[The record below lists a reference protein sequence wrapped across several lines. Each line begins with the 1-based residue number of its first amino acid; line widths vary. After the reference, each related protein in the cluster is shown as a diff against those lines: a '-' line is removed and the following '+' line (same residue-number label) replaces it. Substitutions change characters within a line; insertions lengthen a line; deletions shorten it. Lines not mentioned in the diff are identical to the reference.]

1 MAGDGVVPVS
11 EQRADRSE
19 QEQRL
24 VEHGVVSGFG
34 DLDDWGDPAE
44 SFVHRRADVVGDESV
59 LGLEQRQSTRDV
71 VEVGERDR
79 PHPHAELFEDAPV
92 ELPLEAT
99 VGGAERMT
107 SDVIHHV
114 IEVVI
119 LRGNGPETGD
129 GFVDACVGARM
140 SERLA
145 QVVRADLGVGFGDG
159 RIAHDDAGDRIG
171 VARGGGDG
179 DESTHAVTHD
189 DRRSADPAG
198 VGGRDHLVGPLFE
211 GVLLPVRA
219 VAVTGEVH
227 RHHPELLGER
237 GGYVRPP
244 VRVRTTAVHEHQA
257 TGVRLAPREVVD
269 RPVDVRGRVLEW
281 DGEGATEPVR
291 CVGERLIFGVGHGV
305 GLRWGRALERRTPPV
320 TRLGS
325 AVHASRSCDSVCGAV
340 DTPGPEETATQ
351 PRLDLPHEILELT
364 FIVMHPSPCT
374 APGRVCAPRA
384 QTQSSGAS
392 PTSREPEPERSGREQ
407 LRNVPTGTRLR
418 QRSGGAEVVVAPRGY
433 GAAVIE
439 SVRGVQYGRTATDA
453 LAAAIGVA
461 QDGDPLAP
469 VTVIV
474 PSNGAGLAARR
485 VLGATRGL
493 ANVGFLTPYAVAE
506 KLGGP
511 RAAATGQCRLTQ
523 PMLVAAIRQEL
534 RADPGPYAPVAT
546 HVGTERAIARRYGEL
561 SRARPETLARLRRA
575 GSPRARALV
584 DVVDRVRVRLEPFP
598 DEGAL
603 ALEGLAAVKAGDAAV
618 AALGAV
624 IVHLIQPLA
633 PALRDLIAAVTEA
646 RSTKVIVGLTGDADA
661 DADVRAECDRLG
673 VDLTQMFDHDA
684 VEVSPPTGTE
694 IITASDVDEEVRAV
708 IRRVLELAET
718 GVPFDRMAV
727 LSPTV
732 EPYARVVDAQ
742 LSAAGI
748 AHNGPAVRLLVD
760 TMAGRML
767 DRVLRLVGAEFA
779 RHELV
784 ALFASVPMQTPDGAS
799 IPIDRWDLISRRAGV
814 VDGDGW
820 AERLEAYASDL
831 MVRADDR
838 AEAGTGGE
846 QQLRADARTA
856 RALAAFVAD
865 LRLRLGRLEQATG
878 WSGRAQEARSVV
890 AELLDVSAGAEGWP
904 EAEREALEAVDALL
918 DQCERLDAVEPDPSF
933 ATFASTVTNE
943 LRSPVGRIGRYG
955 EGVFCGPIGAG
966 VGLDLDAVFVVG
978 LAEGIMPS
986 ARREDALLAEADRTL
1001 AVEGELAT
1009 RDRSRSDQRR
1019 GYLAAL
1025 AAGAHHRVLSFA
1037 RGDLRS
1043 ARERL
1048 ASRYLLETAS
1058 ALAGE
1063 RVYASGFDDLG
1074 AAVGVDAVAS
1084 FAAAMRRVEA
1094 AATATDR
1101 DLGTVA
1107 AYVDAGGDVESHP
1120 LVTASVVGTGIEAVR
1135 GRASSALTR
1144 WDGNIATV
1152 AGQGRSPGMGE
1163 VVSATRLESWSTCPF
1178 RYFLTHVLAVPVE
1191 EEPERLLEL
1200 SARER
1205 GTLVHAVLERFMN
1218 AELAKPVEQRV
1229 PAGKSWPRSA
1239 VIQMRE
1245 IVTELMEE
1253 TEAKGLTGKAVLWAL
1268 HREEI
1273 ESDVVQF
1280 LIADSIIRVEQ
1291 GVIPESVEF
1300 PFGFGDAPP
1309 VEITVPSGAIVKF
1322 RGRADRIDR
1331 RPDGTRVVLDY
1342 KTGKRPTPPDGCAQD
1357 PVWGGA
1363 RLQLPLYAEAA
1374 RQRLGVDSVESAYWY
1389 ISERGGFAR
1398 DEVELNETTGDRFR
1412 TVVGQI
1418 VEGIDRGIF
1427 PAVPGDPD
1435 WFSGTDANCAF
1446 CDFDDLCPSQR
1457 AAQADAKDGAPEL
1470 AVFHALKPEVEA

>member
-1 MAGDGVVPVS
+1 M
-11 EQRADRSE
+11 
-19 QEQRL
+19 
-24 VEHGVVSGFG
+24 
-34 DLDDWGDPAE
+34 
-44 SFVHRRADVVGDESV
+44 
-59 LGLEQRQSTRDV
+59 
-71 VEVGERDR
+71 
-79 PHPHAELFEDAPV
+79 
-92 ELPLEAT
+92 
-99 VGGAERMT
+99 
-107 SDVIHHV
+107 
-114 IEVVI
+114 
-119 LRGNGPETGD
+119 
-129 GFVDACVGARM
+129 
-140 SERLA
+140 
-145 QVVRADLGVGFGDG
+145 
-159 RIAHDDAGDRIG
+159 
-171 VARGGGDG
+171 
-179 DESTHAVTHD
+179 
-189 DRRSADPAG
+189 
-198 VGGRDHLVGPLFE
+198 
-211 GVLLPVRA
+211 
-219 VAVTGEVH
+219 
-227 RHHPELLGER
+227 
-237 GGYVRPP
+237 
-244 VRVRTTAVHEHQA
+244 
-257 TGVRLAPREVVD
+257 
-269 RPVDVRGRVLEW
+269 
-281 DGEGATEPVR
+281 
-291 CVGERLIFGVGHGV
+291 
-305 GLRWGRALERRTPPV
+305 
-320 TRLGS
+320 
-325 AVHASRSCDSVCGAV
+325 
-340 DTPGPEETATQ
+340 
-351 PRLDLPHEILELT
+351 
-364 FIVMHPSPCT
+364 
-374 APGRVCAPRA
+374 
-384 QTQSSGAS
+384 
-392 PTSREPEPERSGREQ
+392 
-407 LRNVPTGTRLR
+407 
-418 QRSGGAEVVVAPRGY
+418 VAPRGY

-439 SVRGVQYGRTATDA
+439 SVRGVQYGRPATDA
-453 LAAAIGVA
+453 LASAINAA

-511 RAAATGQCRLTQ
+511 RAAATGQGRLTQ

-584 DVVDRVRVRLEPFP
+584 DVVDRVRVRLAPFP

-603 ALEGLAAVKAGDAAV
+603 ALEAVAAVEASDAAV
-618 AALGAV
+618 AALGTV

-633 PALRDLIAAVTEA
+633 PALRDLLAAVTES
-646 RSTKVIVGLTGDADA
+646 RSTVVIVGLTGDVDA

-673 VDLTQMFDHDA
+673 VDLTRAPDHNGPDQNGEA
-684 VEVSPPTGTE
+684 GRVPPTGTE

-708 IRRVLELAET
+708 IRRVLQLAET

-732 EPYARVVDAQ
+732 EPYSRVVDAQ
-742 LSAAGI
+742 LRAAGI

-760 TMAGRML
+760 TVAGRIL

-779 RHELV
+779 RHEVV
-784 ALFASVPMQTPDGAS
+784 ALFASVPLQTPDGAS

-838 AEAGTGGE
+838 AEAGIGGE

-865 LRLRLGRLEQATG
+865 LRLRLGRLDQATG

-890 AELLDVSAGAEGWP
+890 AQLLDVSAGAEGWP
-904 EAEREALEAVDALL
+904 EAEREALDTVDALL
-918 DQCERLDAVEPDPSF
+918 DQCARLDAVEPDPSL

-966 VGLDLDAVFVVG
+966 VGLDLDAVFVIG

-986 ARREDALLAEADRTL
+986 ARREDALLAEADRAL
-1001 AVEGELAT
+1001 AADGELAT

-1025 AAGAHHRVLSFA
+1025 AAGAQHRVLSFA

-1084 FAAAMRRVEA
+1084 FAAAMTRVEA
-1094 AATATDR
+1094 AATATER
-1101 DLGTVA
+1101 DLGTVS
-1107 AYVDAGGDVESHP
+1107 AYVDAGGDVASHP
-1120 LVTASVVGTGIEAVR
+1120 LVSASVVSTGIEAVR

-1163 VVSATRLESWSTCPF
+1163 VVSATRLETWSICPF

-1191 EEPERLLEL
+1191 EEPERLLEF

-1205 GTLVHAVLERFMN
+1205 GTLVHAVLERFIG

-1229 PAGKSWPRSA
+1229 PAGESWPRSA

-1245 IVTELMEE
+1245 IVTELMAE

-1309 VEITVPSGAIVKF
+1309 VEITMPNGAVVKF

-1342 KTGKRPTPPDGCAQD
+1342 KTGKRPSPPDGCAQD

-1457 AAQADAKDGAPEL
+1457 AAHADAKDGAPEL

>member
-1 MAGDGVVPVS
+1 M
-11 EQRADRSE
+11 
-19 QEQRL
+19 
-24 VEHGVVSGFG
+24 
-34 DLDDWGDPAE
+34 
-44 SFVHRRADVVGDESV
+44 
-59 LGLEQRQSTRDV
+59 
-71 VEVGERDR
+71 
-79 PHPHAELFEDAPV
+79 
-92 ELPLEAT
+92 
-99 VGGAERMT
+99 
-107 SDVIHHV
+107 
-114 IEVVI
+114 
-119 LRGNGPETGD
+119 
-129 GFVDACVGARM
+129 
-140 SERLA
+140 
-145 QVVRADLGVGFGDG
+145 
-159 RIAHDDAGDRIG
+159 
-171 VARGGGDG
+171 
-179 DESTHAVTHD
+179 
-189 DRRSADPAG
+189 
-198 VGGRDHLVGPLFE
+198 
-211 GVLLPVRA
+211 
-219 VAVTGEVH
+219 
-227 RHHPELLGER
+227 
-237 GGYVRPP
+237 
-244 VRVRTTAVHEHQA
+244 
-257 TGVRLAPREVVD
+257 
-269 RPVDVRGRVLEW
+269 
-281 DGEGATEPVR
+281 
-291 CVGERLIFGVGHGV
+291 
-305 GLRWGRALERRTPPV
+305 
-320 TRLGS
+320 
-325 AVHASRSCDSVCGAV
+325 
-340 DTPGPEETATQ
+340 
-351 PRLDLPHEILELT
+351 
-364 FIVMHPSPCT
+364 
-374 APGRVCAPRA
+374 
-384 QTQSSGAS
+384 
-392 PTSREPEPERSGREQ
+392 
-407 LRNVPTGTRLR
+407 
-418 QRSGGAEVVVAPRGY
+418 VAPRGY

-439 SVRGVQYGRTATDA
+439 SVQGVQYGRPATDA
-453 LAAAIGVA
+453 LASAITAAQV
-461 QDGDPLAP
+461 GDPLAP

-493 ANVGFLTPYAVAE
+493 ANVGFVTPYALAE
-506 KLGGP
+506 RLGGP
-511 RAAATGQCRLTQ
+511 RAAATGHGRLTQ

-546 HVGTERAIARRYGEL
+546 HVGTERALARRYGEL
-561 SRARPETLARLRRA
+561 SRARPETLERLRRA

-584 DVVDRVRVRLEPFP
+584 DVVDRVRVRLEPFA

-603 ALEGLAAVKAGDAAV
+603 ALEAVAAVKADDAAV
-618 AALGAV
+618 AALGTV
-624 IVHLIQPLA
+624 MVHLIQPMA
-633 PALRDLIAAVTEA
+633 PGLRDLIAAVLES
-646 RSTKVIVGLTGDADA
+646 RPTKVIVGLTGDGDA

-673 VDLTQMFDHDA
+673 IDLTHMTEPNGEA
-684 VEVSPPTGTE
+684 GSAPPTGTE

-708 IRRVLELAET
+708 IRRVLQLAET
-718 GVPFDRMAV
+718 GVPFDRMAF

-732 EPYARVVDAQ
+732 EPYSRVVDAQ

-799 IPIDRWDLISRRAGV
+799 IPIDRWDLISRRAGI

-831 MVRADDR
+831 MVRAEDR
-838 AEAGTGGE
+838 AEAGIGGE
-846 QQLRADARTA
+846 RQLRADARTA
-856 RALAAFVAD
+856 RSLAAFVAD
-865 LRLRLGRLEQATG
+865 LRVRLERLEQATG
-878 WSGRAQEARSVV
+878 WSGRAHEARSVI
-890 AELLDVSAGAEGWP
+890 AELLDVSAGAESWP

-918 DQCERLDAVEPDPSF
+918 DQCGHLDAVEPDPSF

-955 EGVFCGPIGAG
+955 EGVFCGPIGTG
-966 VGLDLDAVFVVG
+966 VGLDLDAVFVIG

-1063 RVYASGFDDLG
+1063 RVYASGFDDLD

-1084 FAAAMRRVEA
+1084 FAAAMTRVEA
-1094 AATATDR
+1094 AATPTDR
-1101 DLGTVA
+1101 DLGTVSD
-1107 AYVDAGGDVESHP
+1107 YVDAGGDVGSHP

-1144 WDGNIATV
+1144 WDGNIAAV
-1152 AGQGRSPGMGE
+1152 VGQIRSPAMGE

-1200 SARER
+1200 SPRER
-1205 GTLVHAVLERFMN
+1205 GTLVHAVLERFMD

-1229 PAGKSWPRSA
+1229 PAGESWPRAA

-1245 IVTELMEE
+1245 IVTELMAE

-1291 GVIPESVEF
+1291 GVVPESVEF
-1300 PFGFGDAPP
+1300 PFGFDDAPP
-1309 VEITVPSGAIVKF
+1309 VEITVPSGAVVKF

-1342 KTGKRPTPPDGCAQD
+1342 KTGKRPSPPDGCAQD

-1389 ISERGGFAR
+1389 ISERGGFVR
-1398 DEVELNETTGDRFR
+1398 DEVELDEITGDRFR
-1412 TVVGQI
+1412 EVVGQI
-1418 VEGIDRGIF
+1418 VGGIDRGIF

-1457 AAQADAKDGAPEL
+1457 AAHADAKDGAPEL

>member
-1 MAGDGVVPVS
+1 M
-11 EQRADRSE
+11 
-19 QEQRL
+19 
-24 VEHGVVSGFG
+24 
-34 DLDDWGDPAE
+34 
-44 SFVHRRADVVGDESV
+44 
-59 LGLEQRQSTRDV
+59 
-71 VEVGERDR
+71 
-79 PHPHAELFEDAPV
+79 
-92 ELPLEAT
+92 
-99 VGGAERMT
+99 
-107 SDVIHHV
+107 
-114 IEVVI
+114 
-119 LRGNGPETGD
+119 
-129 GFVDACVGARM
+129 
-140 SERLA
+140 
-145 QVVRADLGVGFGDG
+145 
-159 RIAHDDAGDRIG
+159 
-171 VARGGGDG
+171 VAR
-179 DESTHAVTHD
+179 
-189 DRRSADPAG
+189 
-198 VGGRDHLVGPLFE
+198 
-211 GVLLPVRA
+211 
-219 VAVTGEVH
+219 
-227 RHHPELLGER
+227 
-237 GGYVRPP
+237 
-244 VRVRTTAVHEHQA
+244 
-257 TGVRLAPREVVD
+257 
-269 RPVDVRGRVLEW
+269 
-281 DGEGATEPVR
+281 
-291 CVGERLIFGVGHGV
+291 
-305 GLRWGRALERRTPPV
+305 
-320 TRLGS
+320 
-325 AVHASRSCDSVCGAV
+325 
-340 DTPGPEETATQ
+340 
-351 PRLDLPHEILELT
+351 
-364 FIVMHPSPCT
+364 
-374 APGRVCAPRA
+374 
-384 QTQSSGAS
+384 
-392 PTSREPEPERSGREQ
+392 
-407 LRNVPTGTRLR
+407 
-418 QRSGGAEVVVAPRGY
+418 RGY

-439 SVRGVQYGRTATDA
+439 SVQGVQYGRPATDA
-453 LAAAIGVA
+453 LATAITAA

-493 ANVGFLTPYAVAE
+493 ANVGFVTPYALAE

-511 RAAATGQCRLTQ
+511 RAAATGQGRLTQ

-546 HVGTERAIARRYGEL
+546 HVGTERALARRYGEL

-584 DVVDRVRVRLEPFP
+584 DVVDRVRVRLEPFA

-603 ALEGLAAVKAGDAAV
+603 ALEAVAGVKAGDAAV
-618 AALGAV
+618 AALGTV
-624 IVHLIQPLA
+624 MVHLIQPLA
-633 PALRDLIAAVTEA
+633 PALRDLIAAVTES
-646 RSTKVIVGLTGDADA
+646 RPTTVIVGLTGDADA
-661 DADVRAECDRLG
+661 DAGVLAECDRLG
-673 VDLTQMFDHDA
+673 VDLTQVTDIDGEA
-684 VEVSPPTGTE
+684 GSGPPTGTE

-708 IRRVLELAET
+708 IRRVLQLAET

-732 EPYARVVDAQ
+732 EPYSRVVDAQ

-748 AHNGPAVRLLVD
+748 AHNGPAVRSLVD

-799 IPIDRWDLISRRAGV
+799 IPIDRWDLVSRRAGV

-838 AEAGTGGE
+838 AEAGIGGE
-846 QQLRADARTA
+846 RQLRGDARTA
-856 RALAAFVAD
+856 RSLAAFVAD
-865 LRLRLGRLEQATG
+865 LRVRLERLEQATG
-878 WSGRAQEARSVV
+878 WSGRAHEARSVI
-890 AELLDVSAGAEGWP
+890 AELLDVSAGAERWP
-904 EAEREALEAVDALL
+904 EAEREALEAVGALL
-918 DQCERLDAVEPDPSF
+918 DQCARLDAVEPDPSV

-955 EGVFCGPIGAG
+955 EGVFCGPIGTG
-966 VGLDLDAVFVVG
+966 VGLDLDAVFVIG

-1009 RDRSRSDQRR
+1009 RDRSRSEQRR
-1019 GYLAAL
+1019 GYFAAL

-1043 ARERL
+1043 ARQRL

-1063 RVYASGFDDLG
+1063 RVYASGFDDLD

-1084 FAAAMRRVEA
+1084 FAAAMTRVET
-1094 AATATDR
+1094 AATGTDR
-1101 DLGTVA
+1101 DLGVVA

-1135 GRASSALTR
+1135 GRASSELTR

-1152 AGQGRSPGMGE
+1152 AGQGRSPAMGE

-1200 SARER
+1200 SPRER
-1205 GTLVHAVLERFMN
+1205 GTLVHAVLERFMD

-1229 PAGKSWPRSA
+1229 PAGESWPRSA
-1239 VIQMRE
+1239 VSQMRE
-1245 IVTELMEE
+1245 IVTELMAE

-1291 GVIPESVEF
+1291 GVVPESVEF
-1300 PFGFGDAPP
+1300 PFGFDDAPP
-1309 VEITVPSGAIVKF
+1309 VEITVPSGAVVKF

-1331 RPDGTRVVLDY
+1331 RPDGTRVVIDY
-1342 KTGKRPTPPDGCAQD
+1342 KTGKRPSPPDGCAQD

-1389 ISERGGFAR
+1389 ISERGGFVR
-1398 DEVELNETTGDRFR
+1398 DEVELNESTGDRFR
-1412 TVVGQI
+1412 EVVGQI
-1418 VEGIDRGIF
+1418 VQGIDRGIF

-1446 CDFDDLCPSQR
+1446 CDFDDLCPAQR
-1457 AAQADAKDGAPEL
+1457 GAHADAKDGAPEL